1 MSNPE
6 CKARAAIIIIN
17 SNEPLFYRYSI
28 LVNKC
33 NGSCN
38 DINNP
43 YTKLCITDVVKNINV
58 NNLMSRINEI
68 RNVSWDETCT
78 CICRLHAILVIIKN
92 VGIMINAYVNA
103 KN

>member
-6 CKARAAIIIIN
+6 CKARTAIIIIN

-92 VGIMINAYVNA
+92 VGIMINAYENA